1 MYVCICK
8 NVSDSQVR
16 SAIEKGARTVEAVG
30 RATRAGTCCGACHDE
45 IDDLIDRH
53 AKVTAKERVPFGQLI
68 GIGQLSLAG

>member
-16 SAIEKGARTVEAVG
+16 AAIEKGATSVEAVG

-45 IDDLIDRH
+45 IDELIARH
-53 AKVTAKERVPFGQLI
+53 AKETPTERVPFGQLI